1 MMDVATILN
10 VQQVEIDMEAQ
21 TQEEVIRKLS
31 EKINEKQVLT
41 NKDAY
46 IGSVLERESQ
56 STTGVGGGIAI
67 PHGKSKG
74 VLEAAIAVGKLKTPV
89 EWKSLDDQPVSVV
102 IMFAIPEKDKKD
114 THLKLLSQISMKLMD
129 DDVVE
134 KLKKETDKQKI
145 VNILS

>member
-1 MMDVATILN
+1 MMDVATIFN
-10 VQQVEIDMEAQ
+10 AEQVEIDLEAK

-89 EWKSLDDQPVSVV
+89 EWKSLDDQPVSIV
-102 IMFAIPEKDKKD
+102 ILFAIPEKDKRD
-114 THLKLLSQISMKLMD
+114 MHLKLLSQISMKLMD
-129 DDVVE
+129 DDVIE
-134 KLKKETDKQKI
+134 ELKKETDKQKI